1 MSIPFP
7 TCPDELNKEWLS
19 GALGKPVESFE
30 ICPIGGGKGN
40 LGDLVLVS
48 MENSEQVVAKFAA
61 DRQESLNAAKR
72 SGLFEREIKFY
83 HELAPKLDLRLPT
96 LLASAY
102 DPSSAYF
109 IMLLEYLEPIKDS
122 DSINGIGVDYTRQV
136 LTELSKLHT
145 QGRDLVDTPWVQT
158 MISQHRINNLTI
170 MIERGWPVLQEICGE
185 LVDPLK
191 DINLIERFL
200 ETMSYLNT
208 LDQTIVHGDVKP
220 DNLIISNQGVVI
232 IDWQGFGTGPPAWDI
247 AYCMCQ
253 CLTTEERRTYESE
266 LLSTYPHDLVGY
278 EESLFFGIV
287 IACALPL
294 LGNPDDPRLGKLVEV
309 TAERTISAMSDAGTL
324 N

>member
-1 MSIPFP
+1 MDVSFP
-7 TCPDELNKEWLS
+7 TCPDELDNEWLS
-19 GALGKPVESFE
+19 NALGRSVENFE
-30 ICPIGGGKGN
+30 IRPIGEGKGN

-48 MENSEQVVAKFAA
+48 LENGEQVVAKFAA
-61 DRQESLNAAKR
+61 NRQESLNAAKR

-83 HELAPKLDLRLPT
+83 LELAPKLDLRLPT
-96 LLASAY
+96 LFASAY

-220 DNLIISNQGVVI
+220 DNLIISNQGVAI
-232 IDWQGFGTGPPAWDI
+232 IDWQGFGTGPPSWDI

-253 CLTTEERRTYESE
+253 CLTTEERRSYESE
-266 LLSTYPHDLVGY
+266 LLDSYPHDLVGY

-287 IACALPL
+287 IALSL
-294 LGNPDDPRLGKLVEV
+294 
-309 TAERTISAMSDAGTL
+309 IHI
-324 N
+324 

>member
-1 MSIPFP
+1 MDVSFP
-7 TCPDELNKEWLS
+7 TCPDELDNEWLS
-19 GALGKPVESFE
+19 NALGRSVENFE
-30 ICPIGGGKGN
+30 IRPIGEGKGN

-48 MENSEQVVAKFAA
+48 LENGEQVVAKFAA
-61 DRQESLNAAKR
+61 NRQESLNAAKR

-83 HELAPKLDLRLPT
+83 LELAPKLDLRLPT
-96 LLASAY
+96 LFASAY

>member
-1 MSIPFP
+1 MNVAFP
-7 TCPDELNKEWLS
+7 TCPEELNREWLS
-19 GALGKPVESFE
+19 DALNRSVESFE
-30 ICPIGGGKGN
+30 MCPIGGGKGN
-40 LGDLVLVS
+40 LGDLVLLS
-48 MENSEQVVAKFAA
+48 LEDGEQLVAKFAA
-61 DRQESLNAAKR
+61 NRQESLNAAKR

-83 HELAPKLDLRLPT
+83 HELAPKLDLRLPA
-96 LLASAY
+96 LFASAY

-122 DSINGIGVDYTRQV
+122 DSISGIGIDHTRQV
-136 LTELSKLHT
+136 FTELSKLHT
-145 QGRDLVDTPWVQT
+145 QGKDLVDTPWVQT
-158 MISQHRINNLTI
+158 MISQDRINNLTI
-170 MIERGWPVLQEICGE
+170 MIEKGWPVLQDMCGE
-185 LVDPLK
+185 IVEPLK
-191 DINLIERFL
+191 EINLLERFL

-220 DNLIISNQGVVI
+220 DNLVISSQGVAI

-253 CLTTEERRTYESE
+253 CLTTEERKLYESE
-266 LLSTYPHDLVGY
+266 LLASYPHDLVGY
-278 EESLFFGIV
+278 KESLFFGIV

-294 LGNPDDPRLGKLVEV
+294 LGNPDDPRLGKLVEI

>member
-1 MSIPFP
+1 MDVSFP
-7 TCPDELNKEWLS
+7 TCPDELNEEWLS
-19 GALGKPVESFE
+19 NALGRSVENFE
-30 ICPIGGGKGN
+30 TRPIGGGKGN

-48 MENSEQVVAKFAA
+48 LENGEQIVAKFAA
-61 DRQESLNAAKR
+61 NRQESLNAAKR

-83 HELAPKLDLRLPT
+83 LELAPKLDLRLPT
-96 LLASAY
+96 LFASAY

-109 IMLLEYLEPIKDS
+109 IMLLEYLEPVQDS
-122 DSINGIGVDYTRQV
+122 DSITGIGVDYTRQL

-145 QGRDLVDTPWVQT
+145 QGRDLVETPWVQT

>member
-1 MSIPFP
+1 MEVTFP
-7 TCPDELNKEWLS
+7 TSPDDLNREWLS
-19 GALGKPVESFE
+19 SALGRPIESFE
-30 ICPIGGGKGN
+30 MHPIGGGKGN

-48 MENSEQVVAKFAA
+48 LENGEQVVAKFAA
-61 DRQESLNAAKR
+61 NRQEALNAAKR

-83 HELAPKLDLRLPT
+83 HELAPKLDLRLPK
-96 LLASAY
+96 LFASSY

-109 IMLLEYLEPIKDS
+109 IMLLEYLEPVKDS
-122 DSINGIGVDYTRQV
+122 DSISGIGVEHTRQV
-136 LTELSKLHT
+136 LEELSKLHT
-145 QGRDLVDTPWVQT
+145 QGRGLVDTPWVQT
-158 MISQHRINNLTI
+158 MVSQDRINNLTI
-170 MIERGWPVLQEICGE
+170 MIERGWPVLQEMCGE

-191 DINLIERFL
+191 EINLLERFL
-200 ETMSYLNT
+200 ETMTYLNT

-220 DNLIISNQGVVI
+220 DNLVISNQGVVI

-253 CLTTEERRTYESE
+253 CLTTEERKLYESE
-266 LLSTYPHDLVGY
+266 LLDSYPHDLVGY
-278 EESLFFGIV
+278 KESLFFGIV

-294 LGNPDDPRLGKLVEV
+294 LGNPDDPRLGQLVET

>member
-1 MSIPFP
+1 MDISFP
-7 TCPDELNKEWLS
+7 TCPDELNEEWLS
-19 GALGKPVESFE
+19 NALGKSVENFKTR
-30 ICPIGGGKGN
+30 PIGGGKGN
-40 LGDLVLVS
+40 LGALVLVS
-48 MENSEQVVAKFAA
+48 LENDEQVVAKFAA
-61 DRQESLNAAKR
+61 NREEALNAAKR

-83 HELAPKLDLRLPT
+83 LELAPKLDLRLPA
-96 LLASAY
+96 LFASDY

-109 IMLLEYLEPIKDS
+109 IMLLEYLEPVQDS
-122 DSINGIGVDYTRQV
+122 DSISGIGVEHTRQL

-145 QGRDLVDTPWVQT
+145 QGRDLVETPWVQT
-158 MISQHRINNLTI
+158 MISQDRINNLTI
-170 MIERGWPVLQEICGE
+170 MIEKGWPVLQEICGE

-191 DINLIERFL
+191 EINLLARFL

-220 DNLIISNQGVVI
+220 DNLIISNQGVAI

-253 CLTTEERRTYESE
+253 CLTTEERRLYESE
-266 LLSTYPHDLVGY
+266 LLDNYPHDLVGY
-278 EESLFFGIV
+278 KESLFFGIV

-294 LGNPDDPRLGKLVEV
+294 LGNPEDPRLAKLVET

>member
-83 HELAPKLDLRLPT
+83 HELAPKLDLRLPK
-96 LLASAY
+96 LFASAY

>member
-1 MSIPFP
+1 MGVTFP
-7 TCPDELNKEWLS
+7 TCPDELNSEWLS
-19 GALGKPVESFE
+19 NALDRSVKSFDTR
-30 ICPIGGGKGN
+30 PIGGGKGN

-48 MENSEQVVAKFAA
+48 LENGEQVVAKFAA
-61 DRQESLNAAKR
+61 NRQEALNAAKR

-83 HELAPKLDLRLPT
+83 HELSPKLDLRLPK
-96 LLASAY
+96 LFASAY

-109 IMLLEYLEPIKDS
+109 VMLLEYLEPIKES
-122 DSINGIGVDYTRQV
+122 DSISGIGVDYTRQ
-136 LTELSKLHT
+136 LLAELSKLHT
-145 QGRDLVDTPWVQT
+145 QGRDLVETPWVQT

-170 MIERGWPVLQEICGE
+170 MIEKGWPVLQEMCGE

-191 DINLIERFL
+191 EINLLERFL

-208 LDQTIVHGDVKP
+208 LDQTIVHGDIKP
-220 DNLIISNQGVVI
+220 DNLIISNQGVTI
-232 IDWQGFGTGPPAWDI
+232 IDWQGFGTGPPSWDI

-253 CLTTEERRTYESE
+253 CLTTEERRFYESE
-266 LLSTYPHDLVGY
+266 LLDSYPHDLVGY
-278 EESLFFGIV
+278 KESLFFGIV

-294 LGNPDDPRLGKLVEV
+294 LGNSDDPRLGKLVEI

>member
-1 MSIPFP
+1 MEVTFP
-7 TCPDELNKEWLS
+7 TSPDDLNREWLS
-19 GALGKPVESFE
+19 SALGRPIESFE
-30 ICPIGGGKGN
+30 MHPIGGGKGN

-48 MENSEQVVAKFAA
+48 LENGEQVVAKFAA
-61 DRQESLNAAKR
+61 NRQEALNAAKR

-83 HELAPKLDLRLPT
+83 HELAPKLDIQLPK
-96 LLASAY
+96 LFPSAY

-109 IMLLEYLEPIKDS
+109 IMLLEYLEPVKES
-122 DSINGIGVDYTRQV
+122 DTISGIGVDYTRQT
-136 LTELSKLHT
+136 LAELSKLHT
-145 QGRDLVDTPWVQT
+145 QGRDLIDTPWVQT

-170 MIERGWPVLQEICGE
+170 MIEKGWPVLQKICGE
-185 LVDPLK
+185 LVEPLK
-191 DINLIERFL
+191 EINILERFL

-220 DNLIISNQGVVI
+220 DNLVISSQGVTI

-253 CLTTEERRTYESE
+253 CLTTEERRLYESE
-266 LLSTYPHDLVGY
+266 LLDSYPHDLVGY
-278 EESLFFGIV
+278 KESLFFGIV

-294 LGNPDDPRLGKLVEV
+294 LGNPDEPRLGKLVQV
-309 TAERTISAMSDAGTL
+309 TAERTINAMSDAGTL

>member
-1 MSIPFP
+1 MDISFP
-7 TCPDELNKEWLS
+7 TCPDELNGEWLS
-19 GALGKPVESFE
+19 NALGKSVENFKTR
-30 ICPIGGGKGN
+30 PIGEGKGN

-48 MENSEQVVAKFAA
+48 LENDEQVVAKFAA
-61 DRQESLNAAKR
+61 NREEALNAAKR

-83 HELAPKLDLRLPT
+83 LELAPKLDLRLPA
-96 LLASAY
+96 LFASDY

-109 IMLLEYLEPIKDS
+109 IMLLEYLEPVQDS
-122 DSINGIGVDYTRQV
+122 DSISGIGVEHTRQL

-145 QGRDLVDTPWVQT
+145 QGRDLVETPWVQT
-158 MISQHRINNLTI
+158 MISQDRINNLTI
-170 MIERGWPVLQEICGE
+170 MIEKGWPVLQEICGE
-185 LVDPLK
+185 LVEPLK
-191 DINLIERFL
+191 EINLLARFL

-220 DNLIISNQGVVI
+220 DNLIISNQGVAI

-253 CLTTEERRTYESE
+253 CLTTEERRLYESE
-266 LLSTYPHDLVGY
+266 LLDSYPHDLVGY
-278 EESLFFGIV
+278 KESLFFGIV

-294 LGNPDDPRLGKLVEV
+294 LGNPDDPRLAKLVET

>member
-1 MSIPFP
+1 MDVSFP
-7 TCPDELNKEWLS
+7 NSHDELNEEWLS
-19 GALGKPVESFE
+19 NALGRSVENFE
-30 ICPIGGGKGN
+30 TRPIGGGKGN

-48 MENSEQVVAKFAA
+48 LENGEQIVAKFAA
-61 DRQESLNAAKR
+61 NRQESLNAAKR

-83 HELAPKLDLRLPT
+83 LELAPKLALRLPT
-96 LLASAY
+96 LFASAY

-145 QGRDLVDTPWVQT
+145 QGRDLVETPWVQT

-220 DNLIISNQGVVI
+220 DNLIISNQGVTI
-232 IDWQGFGTGPPAWDI
+232 IDWQGFGTGPPSWDI

-253 CLTTEERRTYESE
+253 CLTTEERRFYESE
-266 LLSTYPHDLVGY
+266 LLDSYPHDLVGY
-278 EESLFFGIV
+278 KESLFFGIV

-294 LGNPDDPRLGKLVEV
+294 LGNSDDPRLGKLVEI

>member
-1 MSIPFP
+1 MDVSFP
-7 TCPDELNKEWLS
+7 TCPDELNGEWLS
-19 GALGKPVESFE
+19 NALGKSVENFKTR
-30 ICPIGGGKGN
+30 PIGGGKGN

-48 MENSEQVVAKFAA
+48 LENDEQVVAKFAA
-61 DRQESLNAAKR
+61 NREEALNAAKR

-83 HELAPKLDLRLPT
+83 LELAPKLDLRLPA
-96 LLASAY
+96 LFASDY

-109 IMLLEYLEPIKDS
+109 IMLLEYLEPVQDS
-122 DSINGIGVDYTRQV
+122 DSISGIGIEHTRQL

-145 QGRDLVDTPWVQT
+145 QGRDLVETPWVQT
-158 MISQHRINNLTI
+158 MISQDRINNLTI
-170 MIERGWPVLQEICGE
+170 MIEKGWPVLQEICGE

-191 DINLIERFL
+191 EINLLARFL

-220 DNLIISNQGVVI
+220 DNLIISNQGVAI

-253 CLTTEERRTYESE
+253 CLTTEERRLYESE
-266 LLSTYPHDLVGY
+266 LLDNYPHDLVGY
-278 EESLFFGIV
+278 KESLFFGIV

-294 LGNPDDPRLGKLVEV
+294 LGNPDDPRLAKLVET

>member
-1 MSIPFP
+1 MGVTFP
-7 TCPDELNKEWLS
+7 TCPDELNSEWLS
-19 GALGKPVESFE
+19 NALDRSVKSFDTR
-30 ICPIGGGKGN
+30 PIGGGKGN

-48 MENSEQVVAKFAA
+48 LENGEQVVAKFAA
-61 DRQESLNAAKR
+61 NRQEALNAAKR

-83 HELAPKLDLRLPT
+83 HELSPKLDLRLPK
-96 LLASAY
+96 LFASAY

-109 IMLLEYLEPIKDS
+109 VMLLEYLEPIKES
-122 DSINGIGVDYTRQV
+122 DSISGIGVDYTRQ
-136 LTELSKLHT
+136 LLAELSKLHT
-145 QGRDLVDTPWVQT
+145 QGKDLVETPWVQT

-170 MIERGWPVLQEICGE
+170 MIEKGWPVLQEMCGE

-191 DINLIERFL
+191 EINLLERFL

-208 LDQTIVHGDVKP
+208 LDQTIVHGDIKP
-220 DNLIISNQGVVI
+220 DNLIISNQGVTI
-232 IDWQGFGTGPPAWDI
+232 IDWQGFGTGPPSWDI

-253 CLTTEERRTYESE
+253 CLTTEERRSYESE
-266 LLSTYPHDLVGY
+266 LLDSYPHDLVGY
-278 EESLFFGIV
+278 KESLFFGIV

-294 LGNPDDPRLGKLVEV
+294 LGNSDDPRLGKLVEI

>member
-122 DSINGIGVDYTRQV
+122 DSISGIGVDYTRQV

-145 QGRDLVDTPWVQT
+145 QGRDLIDTPWVQT

-170 MIERGWPVLQEICGE
+170 MIEKGWPVLQKICGE

-309 TAERTISAMSDAGTL
+309 TAERTISAMSDTGTL

>member
-1 MSIPFP
+1 MSVTFP
-7 TCPDELNKEWLS
+7 TCPDELNREWLS
-19 GALGKPVESFE
+19 SALDRPVENFE
-30 ICPIGGGKGN
+30 TRPIGGGKGN

-48 MENSEQVVAKFAA
+48 LENGEQVVAKFAA
-61 DRQESLNAAKR
+61 NRQEALNAAKR

-83 HELAPKLDLRLPT
+83 HELAPKLDLHLPK
-96 LLASAY
+96 LFASAY

-109 IMLLEYLEPIKDS
+109 VMLLEYLEPKKDS
-122 DSINGIGVDYTRQV
+122 DSISGIGVDHTRQ
-136 LTELSKLHT
+136 LLAELSKLHT
-145 QGRDLVDTPWVQT
+145 QGRDLVETPWVQT

-170 MIERGWPVLQEICGE
+170 MIEKGWPVLQEICGE

-191 DINLIERFL
+191 EINLLERFL

-208 LDQTIVHGDVKP
+208 LDLTIVHGDVKP
-220 DNLIISNQGVVI
+220 DNLIISNQGVAI
-232 IDWQGFGTGPPAWDI
+232 IDWQGFGTGPPSWDI

-253 CLTTEERRTYESE
+253 CLTTEERRSYESE
-266 LLSTYPHDLVGY
+266 LLDSYPHDLVGY

-294 LGNPDDPRLGKLVEV
+294 LGNSDDPRLGKLVEV

>member
-1 MSIPFP
+1 MDISFP
-7 TCPDELNKEWLS
+7 TCPDELNGEWLS
-19 GALGKPVESFE
+19 NALGKSVENFKTR
-30 ICPIGGGKGN
+30 PIGGGKGN

-48 MENSEQVVAKFAA
+48 LENDEQVVAKFAA
-61 DRQESLNAAKR
+61 NREEALNAAKR

-83 HELAPKLDLRLPT
+83 LELAPKLDLRLPA
-96 LLASAY
+96 LFASDY

-109 IMLLEYLEPIKDS
+109 IMLLEYLEPVQDS
-122 DSINGIGVDYTRQV
+122 DSISGIGVEHTRQL

-145 QGRDLVDTPWVQT
+145 QGRDLVETPWVQT
-158 MISQHRINNLTI
+158 MISQDRINNLTI
-170 MIERGWPVLQEICGE
+170 MIEKGWPVLQEICGE

-191 DINLIERFL
+191 EINLLARFL

-220 DNLIISNQGVVI
+220 DNLIISNQGVSI

-253 CLTTEERRTYESE
+253 CLTTEERRLYESE
-266 LLSTYPHDLVGY
+266 LLDSYPHDLVGY
-278 EESLFFGIV
+278 KESLFFGIV

-294 LGNPDDPRLGKLVEV
+294 LGNPEDPRLAKLVET